1 MQPVGKHWTG
11 RYDLFPRFHL
21 QPRHTGSLQTGGLMK
36 RASGLSVIELIVV
49 TTILGILIALGGGWF
64 SSDRMRVNQAAQI
77 LNADVTRA
85 RLEALRRNV
94 PVGIRFSFG
103 SGTNRY
109 EIVADTN
116 QNGLDSNDPVISRTQ
131 FGVGEWSRVLGS
143 FVQCTAADVAASSSA
158 EVVFDA
164 RGVYQLATSRSV
176 QLSIGSYSRFV
187 NINQQGRAQIRTAC
201 P

>member
-1 MQPVGKHWTG
+1 M
-11 RYDLFPRFHL
+11 
-21 QPRHTGSLQTGGLMK
+21 
-36 RASGLSVIELIVV
+36 SVIELIIVI
-49 TTILGILIALGGGWF
+49 TILGILIALGGGWF

-77 LNADVTRA
+77 LSADVTRA

-94 PVGIRFSFG
+94 PVGIRFDFRPG
-103 SGTNRY
+103 ANRY

-116 QNGLDSNDPVISRTQ
+116 QNGLDSSDPVISRTQ
-131 FGVGEWSRVLGS
+131 FGAGEWGRVQGS
-143 FVQCTAADVAASSSA
+143 LRQCTAADAAAASSA